1 MVMSLEK
8 IKSLIR
14 NGDTGDSYTRE
25 YIQNEATPWL
35 RSELSDLKGANE
47 ACKEK
52 GLGPM
57 MDEDIEE
64 VQGWLEL
71 AEKRWNV

>member
-1 MVMSLEK
+1 MGIGKERRDLVLNGNTKDGYTRKKVQDEIIPK
-8 IKSLIR
+8 IKEEI
-14 NGDTGDSYTRE
+14 
-25 YIQNEATPWL
+25 A
-35 RSELSDLKGANE
+35 DLKGANE